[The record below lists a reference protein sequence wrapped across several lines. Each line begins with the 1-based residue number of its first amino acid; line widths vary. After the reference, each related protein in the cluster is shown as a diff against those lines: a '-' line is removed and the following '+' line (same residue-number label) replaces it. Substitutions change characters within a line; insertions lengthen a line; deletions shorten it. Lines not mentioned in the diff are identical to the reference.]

1 MSFIYSYA
9 LEKFNIFSKFLD
21 NEMSFIHLKE

>member
-1 MSFIYSYA
+1 MSFINSYA

-21 NEMSFIHLKE
+21 NEMSFIHSKA